1 MTNKEIARMW
11 LTHSDH
17 DSIDNL
23 KNLMHPNHKFYNNLT
38 PHPLGVEEHFGMLH
52 KMANTFS
59 NQVHHI
65 DLLLE
70 DGNYI
75 AVRGRLNAI
84 HSGEFRGIEATNKP
98 IEVSFNLIMQILDG
112 QIADEFMEL
121 NPMSIIAQVSGN
133 K

>member
-1 MTNKEIARMW
+1 MTNNEIARMW

-17 DSIDNL
+17 NSIDNL
-23 KNLMHPNHKFYNNLT
+23 KDLMHSNHKFYNSLT
-38 PHPLGVEEHFGMLH
+38 PHPLGIEEHLRMLY

-65 DLLLE
+65 DLLLA
-70 DGNYI
+70 DGDYI
-75 AVRGRLNAI
+75 AVRGRLTAI

-98 IEVSFNLIMQILDG
+98 IEVSFNLIMQILEG

-121 NPMSIIAQVSGN
+121 NPMSIIAQLNGN